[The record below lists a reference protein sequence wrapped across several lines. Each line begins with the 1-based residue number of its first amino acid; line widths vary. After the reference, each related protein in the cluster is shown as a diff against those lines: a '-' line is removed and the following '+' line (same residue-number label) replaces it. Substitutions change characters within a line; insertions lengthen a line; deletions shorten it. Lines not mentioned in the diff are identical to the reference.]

1 MAVEIEGNLSHAV
14 LKSVADAID
23 DSGNS
28 SAVAQ
33 LADGRR
39 VFVNVVHEEGE

>member
-1 MAVEIEGNLSHAV
+1 MAVKIEGNLSHAV

-23 DSGNS
+23 DCGIS

-33 LADGRR
+33 LADGRW
-39 VFVNVVHEEGE
+39 VFVNVVHED